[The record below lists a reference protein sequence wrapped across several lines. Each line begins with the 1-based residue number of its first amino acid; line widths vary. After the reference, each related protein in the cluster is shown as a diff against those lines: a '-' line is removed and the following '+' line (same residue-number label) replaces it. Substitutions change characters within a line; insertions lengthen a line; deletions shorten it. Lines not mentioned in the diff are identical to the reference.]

1 MKQDTVATQ
10 RNREQ
15 LIKLIERSTRNLH
28 QRVDMQQHVLLSIL
42 GQIKDGCPV
51 DLCALVDCP
60 HRRLLCQVLA
70 ETIEVLEET
79 KKAFKSKRLEGL
91 RKRLL
96 YVLMET
102 A

>member
-1 MKQDTVATQ
+1 MKQDTVVTQ
-10 RNREQ
+10 SNREQ
-15 LIKLIERSTRNLH
+15 LIKLIERSTRDLH
-28 QRVDMQQHVLLSIL
+28 QRVDMQHYVLLCIM

-51 DLCALVDCP
+51 DLRSLVDCP
-60 HRRLLCQVLA
+60 HRRLLRQVLA
-70 ETIEVLEET
+70 ETIEILEET